1 MKIIFDNIIFY
12 WQRSGGISVVWYEL
26 INRFLKGNDYV
37 RFIDYG
43 NTENQYRNKLNISKS
58 QIIKNKNNI
67 FLKILRYL
75 PVPLKIDSTF
85 IFHSTYYRLCKNKRA
100 INFLTV
106 HDFTYEY
113 FKHGIA
119 KWIHC
124 YTKHNAI
131 KKADYIICI
140 SDNTKNDLLKF
151 IPNVNPQ
158 KIYTIY
164 NGVGNSFRMLD
175 KRHRYNNN
183 KEKYLIYIGGRD
195 KYKNFNLA
203 LKTSKITNIKLY
215 IIGKKLSKKEIV
227 TIENSIGKNYC
238 DLGFIEDNELNF
250 IYNNGFALIYP
261 SSYEGF
267 GIPVI
272 EAQKAGCPVI
282 AMNRSSIPE
291 IIGNKELLVDEEDP
305 YLFAEKLK
313 MLENN
318 EFRERIIMDG
328 INNSQK
334 FNWDITF
341 QGYKSLYEIAFQNS
355 KIFSENK

>member
-26 INRFLKGNDYV
+26 INRFLKENDYI

-43 NTENQYRNKLNISKS
+43 NTKNQYHNKLNIPKS
-58 QIIKNKNNI
+58 QIIKKQINI
-67 FLKILRYL
+67 FMKIWRYL
-75 PVPLKIDSTF
+75 PVRFKSDSTF
-85 IFHSTYYRLCKNKRA
+85 IFHSTYYRVCKNKQA

-131 KKADYIICI
+131 KKADYIVCI
-140 SDNTKNDLLKF
+140 SDNTKKDLIKF
-151 IPNVNPQ
+151 IPNINQ
-158 KIYTIY
+158 KKIYTIY
-164 NGVGNSFRMLD
+164 NGVGNSFKMLD
-175 KRHRYNNN
+175 KSHRYNNN
-183 KEKYLIYIGGRD
+183 KEKYLIFIGGRD
-195 KYKNFNLA
+195 EYKNFKLA
-203 LKTSKITNIKLY
+203 LETSKITNIKLY
-215 IIGKKLSKKEIV
+215 IIGKKLSKEEIV
-227 TIENSIGKNYC
+227 TVENYIGKNYC

-250 IYNNGFALIYP
+250 IYNNGFALLYP

-291 IIGNKELLVDEEDP
+291 IIGYKELLVNKEDSN
-305 YLFAEKLK
+305 LFAEKLK
-313 MLENN
+313 MLENY
-318 EFRERIIMDG
+318 EFREKIIMDG
-328 INNSQK
+328 INNSQR
-334 FNWDITF
+334 FNWDKTF
-341 QGYKSLYEIAFQNS
+341 QEYKNLYEFAFQNS
-355 KIFSENK
+355 NVFSKNK